1 MLSDLYRLLPTQT
14 NLLVKHHFRP
24 VQTHYPPSSVR
35 NSTFFGLDRLDLK
48 LQRDERKDETLYT
61 IMSNKE
67 CVLTDDSH
75 LEILHKVVEY
85 PQSFRIL
92 AILYIDQGTDF
103 GGLEDG

>member
-14 NLLVKHHFRP
+14 NLFVKNHFRP

-61 IMSNKE
+61 NNE
-67 CVLTDDSH
+67 
-75 LEILHKVVEY
+75 
-85 PQSFRIL
+85 
-92 AILYIDQGTDF
+92 
-103 GGLEDG
+103 